1 MRNLLTSSVI
11 CTLVVLTGCS
21 TTPTEDAYRG
31 SVLERLPFV
40 YKMPVQQG
48 NLITEEMIDT
58 VQLGMNQ
65 RQVRYLLGT
74 PLLLDMF
81 HKDRWDYSYT
91 IKRGHNAM
99 QVKRVTL
106 WFKDDALVRIDGDLQ
121 PSPER
126 ATARSPQE
134 VVLSVPD
141 WQDNRGLLTR
151 AMTTIGLEKAR

>member
-1 MRNLLTSSVI
+1 
-11 CTLVVLTGCS
+11 
-21 TTPTEDAYRG
+21 
-31 SVLERLPFV
+31 
-40 YKMPVQQG
+40 MPVQQG
-48 NLITEEMIDT
+48 TLITEEMIDT

-74 PLLLDMF
+74 PLLQDMF

-91 IKRGHNAM
+91 MKRGHNAM

-106 WFKDDALVRIDGDLQ
+106 WFQDDALVRIDGDLQ

-126 ATARSPQE
+126 ATARSPEE

-151 AMTTIGLEKAR
+151 AMSTIGLEKAR

>member
-1 MRNLLTSSVI
+1 
-11 CTLVVLTGCS
+11 
-21 TTPTEDAYRG
+21 
-31 SVLERLPFV
+31 
-40 YKMPVQQG
+40 MPVQQG

-74 PLLLDMF
+74 PLLQDMF

-91 IKRGHNAM
+91 MKRGHNPM

-126 ATARSPQE
+126 ATARSPEE

-151 AMTTIGLEKAR
+151 AMSTIGLEKAR